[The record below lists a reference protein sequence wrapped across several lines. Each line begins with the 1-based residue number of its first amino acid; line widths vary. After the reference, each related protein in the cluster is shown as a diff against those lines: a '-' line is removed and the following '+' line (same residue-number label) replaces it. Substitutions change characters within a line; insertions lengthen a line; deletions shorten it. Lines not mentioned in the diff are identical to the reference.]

1 MKKVKWLVI
10 VIIMIYTGIWTMDM
24 FSKKPFRFEDYKT
37 TDSLTIFL
45 KKKHPIGSDATI
57 AFKDLELAG
66 ASCHVVSDR
75 SSLPNP
81 EDFKQYD
88 YIGWCDYSAT
98 LFSWP
103 PGEHY
108 VVRVLGDQNNSIVKF
123 SVGKNGAFNF

>member
-10 VIIMIYTGIWTMDM
+10 AIITIYTGIWTMNI

-37 TDSLTIFL
+37 ADSLTIFL
-45 KKKHPIGSDATI
+45 KKKYPIGSDATI

-88 YIGWCDYSAT
+88 YIGWCDYSASW
-98 LFSWP
+98 FSWP
-103 PGEHY
+103 PGESY
-108 VVRVLGDQNNSIVKF
+108 DVIILGDKNNKIIKF
-123 SVGKNGAFNF
+123 SVGKYRAFS